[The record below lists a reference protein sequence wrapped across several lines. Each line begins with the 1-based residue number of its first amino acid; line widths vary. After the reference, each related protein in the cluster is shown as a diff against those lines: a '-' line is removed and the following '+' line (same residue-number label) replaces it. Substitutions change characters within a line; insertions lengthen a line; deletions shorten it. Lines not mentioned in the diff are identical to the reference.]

1 MRFHATFALI
11 RRSALLP
18 VLALVPSG
26 TDVAIAATAPIA
38 AASPTTPLVAPP
50 AENPAKTVRCR
61 WAAMRPSDTPEPTTS
76 AGRRSEEAGRLV
88 HSRLDVR
95 FEDVS
100 IGEALHAIADAI
112 DVNLLV
118 FEKIDPR
125 DVRSGIDVDRRI
137 DLSLDDVSGRAA
149 LEAVLGLAS
158 RHATWQIFAGA
169 DGRGMVEVGLRK
181 DLARES
187 ARDARAYDVT
197 DLSIDPPDFS
207 GPGASHSRR
216 STEEVTAELVRMIS
230 THCEP
235 EAFRPLPTRS
245 KHDTPTRAPGSALG
259 ARDPNDDATLNLDP
273 SRGPVRIE
281 GQWASIQTKQTTIVV
296 WAPDFVHRAIE
307 GYESAPPPRIGPPVG
322 EDSEAK
328 GTKPAEVKGAEVK
341 GAEVK
346 DTEVKD
352 TEVKD
357 TEAKPAPTADPSPAR
372 PLAPRAPK

>member
-1 MRFHATFALI
+1 MRFHTTFALI
-11 RRSALLP
+11 RRSALA
-18 VLALVPSG
+18 LALSG
-26 TDVAIAATAPIA
+26 TDAAIAATAPIA
-38 AASPTTPLVAPP
+38 AASPTTPLLAPP
-50 AENPAKTVRCR
+50 AENLASSVRCR
-61 WAAMRPSDTPEPTTS
+61 WAAMRPSDAPAPTTS
-76 AGRRSEEAGRLV
+76 AERRSEEAGRLV

-100 IGEALHAIADAI
+100 IGEALRAIADAI

-125 DVRSGIDVDRRI
+125 DARSGIDVDRRI

-207 GPGASHSRR
+207 GAGVFHSRR
-216 STEEVTAELVRMIS
+216 STEEVAAELVRMIS

-245 KHDTPTRAPGSALG
+245 KHDTVSGPVTGG
-259 ARDPNDDATLNLDP
+259 RDQNDDATLNLDP

-307 GYESAPPPRIGPPVG
+307 GYESSPPPRIGPPAG
-322 EDSEAK
+322 EGSEVN

-341 GAEVK
+341 
-346 DTEVKD
+346 DTEVR
-352 TEVKD
+352 D

>member
-1 MRFHATFALI
+1 MRIHATFALI
-11 RRSALLP
+11 LRSAP
-18 VLALVPSG
+18 SLALALFG
-26 TDVAIAATAPIA
+26 ADVAGAATTSIA
-38 AASPTTPLVAPP
+38 AASPTMPLLEPP
-50 AENPAKTVRCR
+50 AENPAKTVHCR

-76 AGRRSEEAGRLV
+76 AERRSEEAGRLV

-95 FEDVS
+95 FEDVP
-100 IGEALHAIADAI
+100 IGEALHAIANAI
-112 DVNLLV
+112 GVNLLV
-118 FEKIDPR
+118 FGKIDPQ

-158 RHATWQIFAGA
+158 RHATWQIFAGS

-207 GPGASHSRR
+207 GSGAFHSRR
-216 STEEVTAELVRMIS
+216 STEEVAAELVRMIS

-245 KHDTPTRAPGSALG
+245 KHDTVAGPVTGG
-259 ARDPNDDATLNLDP
+259 RDQNDDATLNLDP

-296 WAPDFVHRAIE
+296 LAPDFVHRAIE
-307 GYESAPPPRIGPPVG
+307 GYESSPPPRIGPPAG
-322 EDSEAK
+322 EDLETKGSEAK
-328 GTKPAEVKGAEVK
+328 GRDARGVDE
-341 GAEVK
+341 
-346 DTEVKD
+346 
-352 TEVKD
+352 
-357 TEAKPAPTADPSPAR
+357 KPAPSADPSPAR

>member
-26 TDVAIAATAPIA
+26 TDVAIAATAPTA
-38 AASPTTPLVAPP
+38 ATSPTTPLVAPP
-50 AENPAKTVRCR
+50 AENPEKSVRCR

-118 FEKIDPR
+118 FEKIDPQ

-149 LEAVLGLAS
+149 FEAVLGLAS
-158 RHATWQIFAGA
+158 RHATWQIFAGS

-187 ARDARAYDVT
+187 ARDARAYAAT
-197 DLSIDPPDFS
+197 DLAIDPPDFS
-207 GPGASHSRR
+207 GPGAVHSRR
-216 STEEVTAELVRMIS
+216 TPAEITAELVRMIS

-245 KHDTPTRAPGSALG
+245 KHDTVSGPVTGG
-259 ARDPNDDATLNLDP
+259 RDQNNNATLNLDP

-322 EDSEAK
+322 EGSEAK
-328 GTKPAEVKGAEVK
+328 GTKPAEVKGA
-341 GAEVK
+341 
-346 DTEVKD
+346 
-352 TEVKD
+352 
-357 TEAKPAPTADPSPAR
+357 EAKPAPTADPSPAR